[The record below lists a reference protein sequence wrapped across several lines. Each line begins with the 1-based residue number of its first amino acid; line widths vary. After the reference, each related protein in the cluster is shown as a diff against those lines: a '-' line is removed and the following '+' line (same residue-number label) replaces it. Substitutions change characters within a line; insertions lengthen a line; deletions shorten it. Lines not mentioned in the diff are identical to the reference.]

1 MTNDA
6 SFEVIEPEQ
15 PGVPVLNVRGEI
27 DVSTSPNLQEALA
40 ELISRPPRLWMVNM
54 ADVSFIDSTGLGVLV
69 GAVRDMRAA
78 GGDLRLVVTQPQ
90 ILKLLELTGLDKVF
104 EIVSDAVTA

>member
-6 SFEVIEPEQ
+6 SFEVTEPEQ

-27 DVSTSPNLQEALA
+27 DVSTSPNFQEALA